1 MNNQLPTLSK
11 DYAATLRQY
20 LTNQREAAL
29 ERAYE
34 LGRTASLEGLGILD
48 MARVHQ
54 EALAELIRIPAG
66 PKIDEEVL
74 KSAETLLFEALSP
87 FEAAHR
93 GFRELNDRLQER
105 NRELEAE
112 VSERKR
118 AEDALRQSEMHY
130 QRLFNEARDMQESL
144 RGLSNQILRTQEDE
158 RKRISRELHDEVG
171 QSLTAI
177 SVTLTRLTNNGA
189 DYSSLTAESLAH
201 TQKLLQE
208 TMKTVHAFARD
219 LRPAMLDELGL
230 LPALRTY
237 LNGFATRTG
246 LRVKFHGNPIAERL
260 EADAKTV
267 VFRIAQESLT
277 NVNKHAQASQVAIAI
292 RPFKD
297 GICMEVADDGKSFKA
312 DPLAAGKSEGRL
324 GLLGMQ
330 ERVRLVNGQFTVKP
344 RPGKGTTVRVMVP
357 FKLSAQGGA
366 PEQGGSPVPI
376 KHRSPRHKLASAS
389 AETIHLIQDNSNNY
403 GTNQSSARG

>member
-1 MNNQLPTLSK
+1 MNNQLPRLSK

-20 LTNQREAAL
+20 LTDQREAAL

-54 EALAELIRIPAG
+54 EALAELVRMPAG
-66 PKIDEEVL
+66 QKIDEQVL
-74 KSAETLLFEALSP
+74 KSSETFLFEALST

-93 GFRELNDRLQER
+93 GFREMNDRLQER

-112 VSERKR
+112 IGERKR
-118 AEDALRQSEMHY
+118 ARSALRQSEMHY
-130 QRLFNEARDMQESL
+130 QRLFKEARDMQESL
-144 RGLSNQILRTQEDE
+144 RGLSNQILRTQEEE

-177 SVTLTRLTNNGA
+177 SVTLTRLTDTGA
-189 DYSSLTAESLAH
+189 GKSSLNAQALAH
-201 TQKLLQE
+201 TQKLLQD

-237 LNGFATRTG
+237 LNGFANRTG

-277 NVNKHAQASQVAIAI
+277 NVNKHAQASKVAVAI
-292 RPFKD
+292 RPFKG
-297 GICMEVADDGKSFKA
+297 GICMEVAEDGNPCKSV
-312 DPLAAGKSEGRL
+312 L
-324 GLLGMQ
+324 
-330 ERVRLVNGQFTVKP
+330 
-344 RPGKGTTVRVMVP
+344 
-357 FKLSAQGGA
+357 
-366 PEQGGSPVPI
+366 
-376 KHRSPRHKLASAS
+376 
-389 AETIHLIQDNSNNY
+389 
-403 GTNQSSARG
+403 